1 MSPIVA
7 IIIGIVCKAYSSVGG
22 VFESTLVAMGI
33 WTLKRFASIIGFFF
47 LFYGIV
53 MLLAGAS

>member
-7 IIIGIVCKAYSSVGG
+7 IIIGIVCKAYSGVG
-22 VFESTLVAMGI
+22 VVHKSTLVAMGS